1 MRLSSL
7 KLSGFKSFADS
18 TTLHFKENRTAVVGP
33 NGCGKSNVID
43 AIRWVMGESSARQ
56 LRGGSMQDVI
66 FTGTA
71 KRKPVSV
78 ASVELR
84 FDNTYGKLGGSYN
97 AYTELAVKRQVN
109 RDGKSEYFLNG
120 TKALLLLERTH
131 LIEIYPRRG
140 AIVSEM
146 SAQQVRALFD
156 ISSLLLGQIV
166 QRIAETW
173 RSYEAESL
181 QLLLDELGNQLKQGS
196 IEKFYDLIFEG
207 LARQHEMVGNAY
219 LMKFYQELLPSI
231 RRSYFLTL
239 NTSRRELQE
248 SYDLFKLV
256 TDAVLIRKSQ
266 QATLFMED
274 FCRHLRNLVLESLT
288 RMKQIELAWARR
300 SRR

>member
-1 MRLSSL
+1 M
-7 KLSGFKSFADS
+7 D
-18 TTLHFKENRTAVVGP
+18 
-33 NGCGKSNVID
+33 
-43 AIRWVMGESSARQ
+43 M
-56 LRGGSMQDVI
+56 
-66 FTGTA
+66 
-71 KRKPVSV
+71 
-78 ASVELR
+78 
-84 FDNTYGKLGGSYN
+84 
-97 AYTELAVKRQVN
+97 ELAK
-109 RDGKSEYFLNG
+109 GF
-120 TKALLLLERTH
+120 
-131 LIEIYPRRG
+131 
-140 AIVSEM
+140 
-146 SAQQVRALFD
+146 
-156 ISSLLLGQIV
+156 
-166 QRIAETW
+166 
-173 RSYEAESL
+173 
-181 QLLLDELGNQLKQGS
+181 ELGNQLKQGS

-207 LARQHEMVGNAY
+207 LARQHEMVGNVY

>member
-1 MRLSSL
+1 MHSEEVDSLSEQIAKHISEQII
-7 KLSGFKSFADS
+7 SGE
-18 TTLHFKENRTAVVGP
+18 LVE
-33 NGCGKSNVID
+33 
-43 AIRWVMGESSARQ
+43 GERIQ
-56 LRGGSMQDVI
+56 
-66 FTGTA
+66 
-71 KRKPVSV
+71 
-78 ASVELR
+78 ELR
-84 FDNTYGKLGGSYN
+84 IAKELDVSRGSVR
-97 AYTELAVKRQVN
+97 E
-109 RDGKSEYFLNG
+109 
-120 TKALLLLERTH
+120 ALLLLERTH

-156 ISSLLLGQIV
+156 TSSLLLGQIV

-173 RSYEAESL
+173 RSYEAERL
-181 QLLLDELGNQLKQGS
+181 QLLLDELSNQLKQGS

-207 LARQHEMVGNAY
+207 LARQHEMVGNPC

-248 SYDLFKLV
+248 ALELLKLV
-256 TDAVLIRKSQ
+256 IDAILIRKSQ